1 MLFNTFSPA
10 DQVFVVLL
18 SFVCFMEH
26 NNTLYRKNF
35 KVTKKPLYF
44 DSRKWR
50 NSVLCMD
57 HSFCKQRS
65 QSKSFSILV
74 KKTFCSGCHHL
85 LPLQLAIGTSF
96 TSWGCCLSLSWFLSV
111 SSSHWQECRLY
122 PPRSSLQKSIKVYGL
137 CCPACINTTLSTV
150 F

>member
-1 MLFNTFSPA
+1 
-10 DQVFVVLL
+10 
-18 SFVCFMEH
+18 
-26 NNTLYRKNF
+26 
-35 KVTKKPLYF
+35 
-44 DSRKWR
+44 
-50 NSVLCMD
+50 MD

-111 SSSHWQECRLY
+111 SSSRWQECRLY
-122 PPRSSLQKSIKVYGL
+122 PPRSSLQKSSKVYGL
-137 CCPACINTTLSTV
+137 CCPACINTTLSNV
-150 F
+150 FLKSMNLLDFLTSWSSYPNSHTQSTLLPWYSPTIVLARIRLMV